1 MLKNQ
6 QFKTQTKITI
16 YTDGSCLG
24 NPGKG
29 GWAAIFQFL
38 SQGKIKAEKR
48 ISGCKKETTNNQM
61 ELTAVIEALKALK
74 SNANKYPIEI
84 YTDSQYVQNG
94 LTQWRDSWEYRNFRG
109 VKNGDLWK
117 ELYNLTDKYKD
128 ISVIYV
134 KAHTSNKNNSFNEKL
149 NNEVDKLARDKAKN
163 C

>member
-6 QFKTQTKITI
+6 QFKTNTKIRI
-16 YTDGSCLG
+16 IADGSCLG

-29 GWAAIFQFL
+29 GWAAILQFL

-48 ISGCKKETTNNQM
+48 LSGCKKETTNNQM

-74 SNANKYPIEI
+74 LNANNYPIEI
-84 YTDSQYVQNG
+84 YVDSQYVQNG

-109 VKNGDLWK
+109 VKNAELWK
-117 ELYNLTDKYKD
+117 ELYNLADKYNQ
-128 ISVIYV
+128 ISITYV
-134 KAHTSNKNNSFNEKL
+134 KAHTKNSDNTEIEKL
-149 NNEVDKLARDKAKN
+149 NNEVDKLARTKAKN